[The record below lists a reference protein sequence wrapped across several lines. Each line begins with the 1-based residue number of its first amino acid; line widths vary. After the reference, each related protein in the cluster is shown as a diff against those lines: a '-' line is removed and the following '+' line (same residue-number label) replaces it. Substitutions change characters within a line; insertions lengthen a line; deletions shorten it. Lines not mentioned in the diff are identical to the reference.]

1 MSEQTISSWFST
13 QEYKSRLAKIQNELK
28 KRDLEGL
35 VTLQPETITWTT
47 GYYSKGYTGF
57 QLAIIPAE
65 GDPFIMCRNVSAYYV
80 EKTYAFS
87 EYEYWVDGDKKIK
100 KALGLISR
108 ALGNNARIG
117 IEVDAWP
124 LSFSMYQKFVSG
136 LPNSQWIDVGEM
148 VARLRIIKSPAEID
162 YQRRAALAAEA
173 GMTAGINAAKA
184 GNNEREVCG
193 AVCSAMVIAGSDHP
207 GPGVL
212 SSGERAYHL
221 HGGATDRVLK
231 AGDTLQ
237 LEPTPHVRHYNAR
250 FMRTIKVGKATDEDY
265 KIANQLISIQDK
277 ALETVAPGVKV
288 TVADH
293 VYREG
298 IIGSGLTDA
307 YTNKTFYS
315 IGIMMDP
322 TDADPLE
329 ATATSEWSFEVGM
342 TFHSY
347 LLVKDFGFSETI
359 AVTENGF
366 ERLTQYPR
374 QLFVS

>member
-124 LSFSMYQKFVSG
+124 LVS
-136 LPNSQWIDVGEM
+136 VC
-148 VARLRIIKSPAEID
+148 IKN
-162 YQRRAALAAEA
+162 L
-173 GMTAGINAAKA
+173 
-184 GNNEREVCG
+184 
-193 AVCSAMVIAGSDHP
+193 
-207 GPGVL
+207 
-212 SSGERAYHL
+212 
-221 HGGATDRVLK
+221 
-231 AGDTLQ
+231 
-237 LEPTPHVRHYNAR
+237 
-250 FMRTIKVGKATDEDY
+250 
-265 KIANQLISIQDK
+265 
-277 ALETVAPGVKV
+277 
-288 TVADH
+288 
-293 VYREG
+293 
-298 IIGSGLTDA
+298 
-307 YTNKTFYS
+307 
-315 IGIMMDP
+315 
-322 TDADPLE
+322 
-329 ATATSEWSFEVGM
+329 
-342 TFHSY
+342 
-347 LLVKDFGFSETI
+347 
-359 AVTENGF
+359 
-366 ERLTQYPR
+366 
-374 QLFVS
+374 

>member
-1 MSEQTISSWFST
+1 MSEQTISSWFTT
-13 QEYKSRLAKIQNELK
+13 QEYRTRLTKIQNELK
-28 KRDLEGL
+28 KRDLDGL
-35 VTLQPETITWTT
+35 VTFQPETITWTT
-47 GYYSKGYTGF
+47 GYYTKAYTGF
-57 QLAIIPAE
+57 QLAVIPAE
-65 GDPFIMCRNVSAYYV
+65 GEPYIMCRNVSAYYV
-80 EKTYAFS
+80 EKTYVFS
-87 EYEYWVDGDKKIK
+87 EYEYWIDGDNKIER
-100 KALGLISR
+100 ALALISR
-108 ALGNNARIG
+108 ALGSSARIG
-117 IEVDAWP
+117 IEADAWP
-124 LSFSMYQKFVSG
+124 VSFSMYQKLVDG
-136 LPNSQWIDVGEM
+136 LPNAQWIDVGEM
-148 VARLRIIKSPAEID
+148 AARLRIIKSPAEID
-162 YQRRAALAAEA
+162 YQRRAARAAEA
-173 GMTAGINAAKA
+173 GMTAGIEAAVA

-221 HGGATDRVLK
+221 HGGATDRILK

-250 FMRTIKVGKATDEDY
+250 FMRTIKVGEATDEEY
-265 KIANQLISIQDK
+265 KIAETLINTQDK
-277 ALETVAPGVKV
+277 ALETVAPGVKA
-288 TVADH
+288 TVPDH
-293 VYREG
+293 LYREG
-298 IIGSGLTDA
+298 ILGSGLTDT

-329 ATATSEWSFEVGM
+329 ATASSEWSFEVGM

-359 AVTENGF
+359 AVTEDGF

-374 QLFVS
+374 KLFVS